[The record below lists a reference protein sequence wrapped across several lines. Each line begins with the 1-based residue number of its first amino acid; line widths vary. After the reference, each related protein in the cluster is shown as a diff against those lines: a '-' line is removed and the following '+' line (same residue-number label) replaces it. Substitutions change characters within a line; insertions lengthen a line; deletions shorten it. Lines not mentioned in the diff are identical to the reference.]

1 MGCILIDDSIVASDL
16 INSTDKL
23 VYGVITSLAK
33 NTGYCYAS
41 NEYIGKKVN
50 LKKRT
55 ITESIKRLKKAN
67 YIRVE
72 TVNYQRRIYL
82 V

>member
-1 MGCILIDDSIVASDL
+1 MGCILIDDSIVASNL
-16 INSTDKL
+16 NSTDKL

-72 TVNYQRRIYL
+72 TVNYQRQIYI

>member
-41 NEYIGKKVN
+41 NEYIGKRIGYT
-50 LKKRT
+50 KRT

-72 TVNYQRRIYL
+72 TINYQRHIYI

>member
-1 MGCILIDDSIVASDL
+1 MGCILINDSIVASDL

-33 NTGYCYAS
+33 STGYCYAS

-50 LKKRT
+50 LTKRS

-72 TVNYQRRIYL
+72 TANYQRHIYI